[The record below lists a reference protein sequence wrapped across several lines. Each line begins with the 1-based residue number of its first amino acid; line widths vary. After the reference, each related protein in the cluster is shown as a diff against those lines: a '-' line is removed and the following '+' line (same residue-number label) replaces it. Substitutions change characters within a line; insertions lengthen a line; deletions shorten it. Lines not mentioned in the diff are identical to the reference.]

1 MPTDPYV
8 PSEIG
13 DRPRQQQNL
22 PPGLALPPARDW
34 RADRPG
40 DEASAPGDPKP
51 GDDGDAAPEAGTLMG
66 RLMGRPGPNVGY
78 AYTLAARVRSRL
90 RLSVHEHAED
100 VIAVLAEIAG
110 KRAGLFG
117 RAPVIGDVDVAVE
130 LLGYD
135 GTADESFVE
144 LRARLTHD
152 AAHDYTRR
160 RALVDAVPEDLL
172 RLRGTALSERVAEW
186 RAQARLDL
194 SPHPA

>member
-1 MPTDPYV
+1 
-8 PSEIG
+8 
-13 DRPRQQQNL
+13 
-22 PPGLALPPARDW
+22 
-34 RADRPG
+34 
-40 DEASAPGDPKP
+40 
-51 GDDGDAAPEAGTLMG
+51 
-66 RLMGRPGPNVGY
+66 MGRPGPNVGY

-90 RLSVHEHAED
+90 RLSAHEHAED

-110 KRAGLFG
+110 KRAALFG

-135 GTADESFVE
+135 GTADEAFIE

-160 RALVDAVPEDLL
+160 RALVDAVPEELL
-172 RLRGTALSERVAEW
+172 RLRGSALSERVAEW
-186 RAQARLDL
+186 RARARLDL

>member
-40 DEASAPGDPKP
+40 DEASAPGDL
-51 GDDGDAAPEAGTLMG
+51 GDDAPEAGG
-66 RLMGRPGPNVGY
+66 LMGRPGPNVGY

-90 RLSVHEHAED
+90 RLSAHEHAED

-110 KRAGLFG
+110 KRATLFG
-117 RAPVIGDVDVAVE
+117 RAPVIGDVEVAVE

-144 LRARLTHD
+144 LRTRLTHD

-160 RALVDAVPEDLL
+160 RALVDAVPEELL
-172 RLRGTALSERVAEW
+172 RLRDSGLSARVAEW
-186 RAQARLDL
+186 RARARLDL
-194 SPHPA
+194 SPNPA

>member
-8 PSEIG
+8 SSEIG

-40 DEASAPGDPKP
+40 DLSAQPGD
-51 GDDGDAAPEAGTLMG
+51 GA
-66 RLMGRPGPNVGY
+66 LMGRPGPNVGY
-78 AYTLAARVRSRL
+78 AYTLAARARSRL
-90 RLSVHEHAED
+90 RLSTHEHADD
-100 VIAVLAEIAG
+100 VIAVIAEIAG
-110 KRAGLFG
+110 KRAALFG
-117 RAPVIGDVDVAVE
+117 RAPVIGDIDVAVE

-135 GTADESFVE
+135 GTADDSFVE

-160 RALVDAVPEDLL
+160 RELVDAVPEELL
-172 RLRGTALSERVAEW
+172 RLRGAPLAERVAEW

>member
-22 PPGLALPPARDW
+22 PPGLATPPARDW

-40 DEASAPGDPKP
+40 DLTAAP
-51 GDDGDAAPEAGTLMG
+51 DDGA
-66 RLMGRPGPNVGY
+66 LMGRPGPNVGY
-78 AYTLAARVRSRL
+78 AYTLATRACARL
-90 RLSVHEHAED
+90 RLSAHEHAPD

-110 KRAGLFG
+110 KRAARFG
-117 RAPVIGDVDVAVE
+117 RAPVMGDIDVAVE

-135 GTADESFVE
+135 GTADDAFIE

-152 AAHDYTRR
+152 AAHDYARR
-160 RALVDAVPEDLL
+160 RELVDAVPEELL
-172 RLRGTALSERVAEW
+172 RLRGTALAERVPEW

-194 SPHPA
+194 SSHLA

>member
-22 PPGLALPPARDW
+22 PPGLSPPPARDW

-40 DEASAPGDPKP
+40 DLNAAPGAASV
-51 GDDGDAAPEAGTLMG
+51 DGA
-66 RLMGRPGPNVGY
+66 LMGRPGPNVGY
-78 AYTLAARVRSRL
+78 AYTLATRVCSRL
-90 RLSVHEHAED
+90 RLSSHEHADD

-110 KRAGLFG
+110 KRAALFG
-117 RAPVIGDVDVAVE
+117 RAPVIGDVDAAVA
-130 LLGYD
+130 LLGFD
-135 GTADESFVE
+135 GTADEAFSD

-160 RALVDAVPEDLL
+160 RELVDAVPEDLL
-172 RLRGTALSERVAEW
+172 RLRGAALAERVAGW
-186 RAQARLDL
+186 RAHARLDL
-194 SPHPA
+194 SSHHPA

>member
-22 PPGLALPPARDW
+22 PPGLAPPAARDW

-40 DEASAPGDPKP
+40 DLTAAPGD
-51 GDDGDAAPEAGTLMG
+51 GA
-66 RLMGRPGPNVGY
+66 LMGRPGPNIGY
-78 AYTLAARVRSRL
+78 AYTLAARARPRL
-90 RLSVHEHAED
+90 RMSPHEHAED
-100 VIAVLAEIAG
+100 VIAVTAEIAG
-110 KRAGLFG
+110 KRAALFG
-117 RAPVIGDVDVAVE
+117 RAPVIGDIDVAVA

-135 GTADESFVE
+135 GTGDGEFVE
-144 LRARLTHD
+144 RRSRLVHD

-160 RALVDAVPEDLL
+160 RELVDAVPEELL
-172 RLRGTALSERVAEW
+172 RLRAGPPAERVAEW

>member
-22 PPGLALPPARDW
+22 PPGLALPPAGDW

-40 DEASAPGDPKP
+40 DLASSGISAPQN
-51 GDDGDAAPEAGTLMG
+51 AA
-66 RLMGRPGPNVGY
+66 LMGRPGPNVGY
-78 AYTLAARVRSRL
+78 AYTLAARVCSRL
-90 RLSVHEHAED
+90 RLSPHEHGED

-110 KRAGLFG
+110 KRATLFG
-117 RAPVIGDVDVAVE
+117 RAPVIGDIDVAVE

-135 GTADESFVE
+135 GTADDAFVE

-152 AAHDYTRR
+152 AAHDYTHRR
-160 RALVDAVPEDLL
+160 ELVDAVPEDLL
-172 RLRGTALSERVAEW
+172 RVRGAQLAERVAEW

-194 SPHPA
+194 SSHLA

>member
-22 PPGLALPPARDW
+22 PPGLAMPPARDW

-40 DEASAPGDPKP
+40 DEAAGPD
-51 GDDGDAAPEAGTLMG
+51 DAAPGPGA
-66 RLMGRPGPNVGY
+66 LMGRPGPNVGY
-78 AYTLAARVRSRL
+78 AYTLAARTASRL
-90 RLSVHEHAED
+90 RLSPHEHADD

-110 KRAGLFG
+110 KRAAGFG
-117 RAPVIGDVDVAVE
+117 RAPVIGDIDVAVDM
-130 LLGYD
+130 LGYD
-135 GTADESFVE
+135 GTADPEFV
-144 LRARLTHD
+144 HD

-160 RALVDAVPEDLL
+160 RELVDAVPEELL
-172 RLRGTALSERVAEW
+172 RLRGSALAERVGEW

-194 SPHPA
+194 SSHLA